1 VQGVWYSSRLRD
13 DFSFKQIPP
22 EELRDNVFTLV
33 GKNFFLITAGKENHY
48 NSMVGSGGGFGVLF
62 RKPTSWCLLQTT
74 RYTLELMEKVGTY
87 TLSYFP
93 NEYKEQM
100 LFQLT
105 GIQTPSSDMSFK
117 EAGLIFECRLTQ
129 LTTPAPDDF
138 CTVEAK
144 EYIREAY
151 KDVNEYRKYA
161 FGEITRV
168 WVKK

>member
-1 VQGVWYSSRLRD
+1 MWYSSRLRD